1 MPRAL
6 AKFAG
11 SKAAGW
17 QLLCRDGELRAAW
30 RSVSWAVRKGDVL
43 ALRLTAAA
51 FTDAEFAR
59 AVFRFLLPADAAEH
73 YNGTVQ
79 ARAWSDTESGS
90 DSESDPDVADFLRA
104 RRRALAALR
113 NENP

>member
-17 QLLCRDGELRAAW
+17 QLLCSDGELLAAW
-30 RSVSWAVRKGDVL
+30 RSVSWAVRKSDLV

-59 AVFRFLLPADAAEH
+59 AVFRFFLPADAAEH
-73 YNGTVQ
+73 YNETVH
-79 ARAWSDTESGS
+79 AVVSDTES
-90 DSESDPDVADFLRA
+90 DSDPDVADFVRA
-104 RRRALAALR
+104 QRRADR
-113 NENP
+113 DDMVF

>member
-1 MPRAL
+1 MKRMMTAAILVAFMAPMGAQVAL
-6 AKFAG
+6 AGPIERACM
-11 SKAAGW
+11 SSPRKAAGW
-17 QLLCRDGELRAAW
+17 QLLCSDGELRAAW

-79 ARAWSDTESGS
+79 A
-90 DSESDPDVADFLRA
+90 
-104 RRRALAALR
+104 
-113 NENP
+113 

>member
-17 QLLCRDGELRAAW
+17 QLLCSDGALRAAW

-43 ALRLTAAA
+43 ALRLAAAA
-51 FTDAEFAR
+51 FSDAEFAR

-79 ARAWSDTESGS
+79 A
-90 DSESDPDVADFLRA
+90 A
-104 RRRALAALR
+104 RLDRT
-113 NENP
+113 PS